1 MQVVC
6 CPVSDSIDPAQVRF
20 AAWNL
25 FQFLEMLAI
34 AQLRH
39 ADSTP
44 EFFVV
49 SIDRP
54 IHSNF
59 LHRQSLQPVLSAVP
73 ETLNDQLIDDRHNYS
88 LASYQD

>member
-1 MQVVC
+1 MQALYY
-6 CPVSDSIDPAQVRF
+6 PVSDSIDPAQVTF
-20 AAWNL
+20 AALNL
-25 FQFLEMLAI
+25 FHFLEMLAI

-49 SIDRP
+49 WMDRP

-59 LHRQSLQPVLSAVP
+59 
-73 ETLNDQLIDDRHNYS
+73 
-88 LASYQD
+88 